1 MNFVDYLTNA
11 AVDIYYTIKNI
22 HEHYCVIIEDLI
34 YLTEKYQLDNW
45 EGLQ

>member
-34 YLTEKYQLDNW
+34 YLLRERRPPHLC
-45 EGLQ
+45 GG